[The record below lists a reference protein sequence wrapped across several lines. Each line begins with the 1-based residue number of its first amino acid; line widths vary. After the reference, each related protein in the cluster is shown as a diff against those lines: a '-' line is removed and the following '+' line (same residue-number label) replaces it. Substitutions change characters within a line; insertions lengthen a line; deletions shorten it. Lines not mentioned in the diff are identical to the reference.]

1 MDEVVKIKSSAT
13 PHTFAGNNLSFNNIY
28 KSPPFVED
36 INGDGLDDL
45 ILVGT
50 NYNTVRNSYT
60 PDTNGY
66 FMYELKYFENT
77 NGGFTDKSEEVFP
90 GNKWYSMI
98 LPERISFEDID
109 GDGLKD
115 LLIPDGFEI
124 QHTDNV
130 NFGRI
135 SESDQ
140 DYVTNFD
147 AESLLSVWFGAVT
160 GSFQRTF
167 FEEQRFLS
175 FNHDI
180 EVLDSNGDGL
190 KEIYTVP
197 LNSVIFKTSDN
208 DLLQS
213 RLKPSTDITNNLGG
227 GYTENLLVE
236 SRIDSIELWPIVA
249 LEPSEET
256 PRDYQLNRN
265 LLPDNSMRGD
275 PTSLWQF
282 QAPLY
287 TIDSDDY
294 DGDGFEDLLTLVAPK
309 PFVRLDPT
317 PFDEIFNGHRIYW
330 GSAEGFNA
338 QNSTIIR
345 FSDEILNYAN
355 EGWGGNG
362 YETISQDF
370 NGDGRKD
377 LFIKYEAFSNNDLG
391 ALEYNLHELFLQT
404 ETRSFS
410 NATNASLGGVEA
422 TYSSSLGYEQS
433 YDVTRS
439 LDVDGDQD
447 LDLVAGGYS
456 FWPHLQGSVAYLEND
471 GFGRFEKV
479 ELPEYWDAISEI
491 ENLSDPKNVVVQ
503 EIFINIDGFNS
514 WYGVAIGNFSKDQG
528 YEYLVFRNQHTF
540 DESVSE
546 DGFISVFLGN
556 DSSELKDHEIRP
568 TRTDI
573 SGSLGQT
580 AKVLAAVIGEDG
592 LSNKE
597 LVGIGLQLF
606 DAGQSLA
613 EVCELAL
620 GAVGATTHE
629 AVVNLLYTNL
639 YGEAPTTEQAQ
650 PFVDLLDDGIFTKG
664 SLASAAAELTDDLGV
679 IDLVGLA
686 ETGIEYV

>member
-410 NATNASLGGVEA
+410 NATNSSLGGVEA

-491 ENLSDPKNVVVQ
+491 ENLSDPKNVVAQ

>member
-491 ENLSDPKNVVVQ
+491 ENLSDPKNVVAQ

-639 YGEAPTTEQAQ
+639 YGVAPTTEQAQ

>member
-491 ENLSDPKNVVVQ
+491 ENLSDPKNVVAQ